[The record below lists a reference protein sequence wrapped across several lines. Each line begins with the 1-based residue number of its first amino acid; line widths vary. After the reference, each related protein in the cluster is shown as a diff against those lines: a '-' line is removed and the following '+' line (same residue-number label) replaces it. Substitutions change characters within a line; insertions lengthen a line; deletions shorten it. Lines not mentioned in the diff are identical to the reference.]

1 MMTLQTKILDFLTNL
16 AADMR
21 DLDATTLG
29 PESTIDELGLDSM
42 DITELTVEIKRNYRV
57 DLTPEKLP
65 NQLQTS
71 LGEIADVIGWEL
83 NRANAA

>member
-1 MMTLQTKILDFLTNL
+1 MSLEKKILDFITNL

-21 DLDATTLG
+21 DLDATTLE
-29 PESTIDELGLDSM
+29 PATTIDELGLDSM
-42 DITELTVEIKRNYRV
+42 DVTELTVEIKRNYRV

-71 LGEIADVIGWEL
+71 LGEIARVIAWEL
-83 NRANAA
+83 TRAEAA